1 MYDLYQDKYIIQWI
15 ANLYRIVD
23 FANSKLKLIIFYYY
37 IIHTYEKE
45 VTVIVRKNNN
55 TFKQLKEQLFTFI
68 SS

>member
-23 FANSKLKLIIFYYY
+23 FENSKLKLIIFYYY